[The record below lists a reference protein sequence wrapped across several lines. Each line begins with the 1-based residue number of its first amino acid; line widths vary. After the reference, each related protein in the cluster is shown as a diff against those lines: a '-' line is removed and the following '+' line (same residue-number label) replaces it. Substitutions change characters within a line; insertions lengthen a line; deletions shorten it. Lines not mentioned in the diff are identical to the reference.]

1 LSFEQLSENAFILVL
16 AGSETTATT
25 LSGATYLLLTHPEI
39 LDKLNQEVR
48 SSFKS
53 KDEITIASVG
63 KLSYMLAVLNESLR
77 LYPPLTST
85 LVRVVP
91 PSGGKIAGHYVP
103 GKVSANYISYTFS
116 YCWQELDR
124 LTCQH

>member
-1 LSFEQLSENAFILVL
+1 MSFEKLSENAFILVL

-39 LDKLNQEVR
+39 LEKLYHEVR
-48 SSFKS
+48 STFSS
-53 KDEITIASVG
+53 TEEITIASVG

-77 LYPPLTST
+77 LYPPVTST

-91 PSGGKIAGHYVP
+91 PKGGQIAHRYVP
-103 GKVSANYISYTFS
+103 GGVSMVA
-116 YCWQELDR
+116 
-124 LTCQH
+124 